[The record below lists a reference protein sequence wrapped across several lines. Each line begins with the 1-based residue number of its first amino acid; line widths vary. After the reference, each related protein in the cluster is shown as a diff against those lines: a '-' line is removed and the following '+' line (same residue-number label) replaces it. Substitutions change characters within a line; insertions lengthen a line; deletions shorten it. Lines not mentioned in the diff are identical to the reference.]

1 MLKQQLQKTKE
12 EFNEMVD
19 EVFEFYYAPNG
30 DTITMKRDPD
40 VHENLTKIKQFI
52 HQAQIDA
59 VKAFAEEMTT
69 HVNENYSRSSQPLNA
84 HIDAK
89 GVVDKINSLLK
100 EINI

>member
-1 MLKQQLQKTKE
+1 MLKQQLQKTEE
-12 EFNEMVD
+12 EFDKEWLLSDGSLHIGGAALNE
-19 EVFEFYYAPNG
+19 
-30 DTITMKRDPD
+30 
-40 VHENLTKIKQFI
+40 LKQFI
-52 HQAQIDA
+52 RQAQIDA